1 MDKMKFDGVIF
12 IYSSLGLGLLPHDNR
27 MAETWLQQ
35 HSAGIAC
42 IESVS

>member
-12 IYSSLGLGLLPHDNR
+12 ICSSSELRLLLHDNR

-42 IESVS
+42 PESVS